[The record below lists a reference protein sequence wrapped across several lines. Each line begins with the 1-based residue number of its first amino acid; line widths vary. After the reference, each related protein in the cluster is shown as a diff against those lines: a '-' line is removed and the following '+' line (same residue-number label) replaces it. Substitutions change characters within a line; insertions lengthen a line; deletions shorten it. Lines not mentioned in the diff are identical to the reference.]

1 MGLAVH
7 VENQIH
13 EREYLG
19 TEPGECLAALLK
31 EAHPAG
37 QLATVGAYGDTML
50 NIVQMR
56 RILQELNDIAA
67 KAPKLSHEASEMRK
81 IIDMTIKKRGYL
93 WIAGD

>member
-7 VENQIH
+7 VENQLH

-19 TEPGECLAALLK
+19 SEPGKWLAELLE
-31 EAHPAG
+31 EANPAG
-37 QLATVGAYGDTML
+37 QLSTVGAYGDTMF
-50 NIVQMR
+50 NIGQMR

-67 KAPKLSHEASEMRK
+67 KAPKLSHEASEMGK
-81 IIDMTIKKRGYL
+81 IIDMAIKERGYL